1 MHNDIL
7 TVRIYDPLHRKG
19 QFDSY
24 LQAASLQQNC
34 VSLWISIDIW
44 LDAGEGGEACTML
57 VRTLHWVV
65 PSYSIW
71 GLPFFLFYSTRLA
84 QFLYERPN
92 QGMLRSLLC
101 RLMTPLVSF
110 FFYLS
115 LLCDTKIHVNIRV
128 SLFRAHGRR
137 DLFCSR

>member
-1 MHNDIL
+1 
-7 TVRIYDPLHRKG
+7 
-19 QFDSY
+19 
-24 LQAASLQQNC
+24 
-34 VSLWISIDIW
+34 
-44 LDAGEGGEACTML
+44 ML

-92 QGMLRSLLC
+92 QAMLRSLLC

-110 FFYLS
+110 YFTNQ
-115 LLCDTKIHVNIRV
+115 C
-128 SLFRAHGRR
+128 AHKSA
-137 DLFCSR
+137 CEHQS